1 MDRAEILGKVIALTS
16 EELEVDAE
24 DLGEDSEFKSLGAD
38 SLDLLELVTAFEE
51 EFATTMDD
59 DALQGI
65 ETIGDAV
72 DAICNAC

>member
-38 SLDLLELVTAFEE
+38 SFDLLTAFEE